1 MSVKQTE
8 GRKSQLYM
16 KDCPVT
22 MTRLVIATV
31 LSIRKNTSKA
41 MPIRKV
47 IRTVSTIPMTVG
59 VEEILS
65 VPLGNSLLQT
75 SKRAKLLM
83 SL

>member
-8 GRKSQLYM
+8 GKITALYE
-16 KDCPVT
+16 
-22 MTRLVIATV
+22 RLSRDDDQTGDSN
-31 LSIRKNTSKA
+31 SIVNQKNTSKA

-47 IRTVSTIPMTVG
+47 IRTVSTILMTVG

-75 SKRAKLLM
+75 LKQAKLLM

>member
-1 MSVKQTE
+1 
-8 GRKSQLYM
+8 M
-16 KDCPVT
+16 KGCPVM

>member
-1 MSVKQTE
+1 M
-8 GRKSQLYM
+8 
-16 KDCPVT
+16 

-31 LSIRKNTSKA
+31 LSIRKNTLKA

-75 SKRAKLLM
+75 LKQAKLLM

>member
-1 MSVKQTE
+1 
-8 GRKSQLYM
+8 M
-16 KDCPVT
+16 KDCPVM

-47 IRTVSTIPMTVG
+47 IRTVSTIPMTAG
-59 VEEILS
+59 VEGILS
-65 VPLGNSLLQT
+65 VPPGNSLLQT
-75 SKRAKLLM
+75 SKQAKLLM

>member
-8 GRKSQLYM
+8 GKITALM

-47 IRTVSTIPMTVG
+47 IRTVSTIPMTAG

-65 VPLGNSLLQT
+65 VPLGNSLLPTLKQ
-75 SKRAKLLM
+75 AKLLM